1 MKFTTTTSAT
11 GRRFGRAVRA
21 LLIACIGVCALGVN
35 PVYADKDKHD
45 DRRENREQKRDDHDE
60 ARGEVIVVF
69 GPKTYARGNGG
80 PDVYRENI
88 AIPAGVAGPWSLRLQ
103 NGEEDR
109 HGRHGNRVSSGSLHI
124 DGVEVLG
131 PNDFNRDDT
140 VIEKRVDL
148 TPASSFELRL
158 AGKPGGR
165 VTLSF
170 LGVEQKPIPVAID
183 PRKLSLATDATGTM
197 LVRLAPSPNV
207 AGTLAV
213 RSSETRVARVPSTV
227 SFAAGQTSVSVPV
240 EARASGRSEIRASL
254 NGHSVEGKVY
264 VSRKTIS
271 ITSLTPA
278 QLDLVR
284 GSNGTLTIELS
295 AASRRSVTVGL
306 QSSDTA
312 VASVPG
318 SVSIPA
324 GSNRA
329 EFAVAAL
336 GYGNAQITARL
347 SDKSGDSL
355 AVSQIRVVPPA
366 AQVVSLLPVTGT
378 LTLGA
383 HTDLQ
388 LTLSAAQSAS
398 TTVPLVTTPTG
409 ILDVPSQV
417 VIPAGQLTAPVPV
430 GAITLGTAGITA
442 SLNGSSVSSVL
453 LVLPPAP
460 AVTALTPPTLTLR
473 QDATGSLTVK
483 LNAAQLTATEVA
495 LAAADP
501 AIVQIA
507 PTATIPAGETSVV
520 VGVTG
525 LALGTSAVTASVNGT
540 SQSANVTVIPHAPVP
555 VSLLPDPL
563 PLQQGAAG
571 QLTLAINAAQLED
584 VPVTVTNVTP
594 AILQMPAQIVVPAG
608 ATSVPLP
615 VTALTP
621 GDGSLSVTIDTTSL
635 AGHVVVTPPP
645 PAVSTLSPTTLS
657 LPKGVPGRLQLT
669 LTRAPADTAQ
679 VTLASSDPNVAEVSA
694 SVTVPAGALTAEF
707 PVTSRA
713 QGVATITAS
722 LNGGSASSQVT
733 VTAPELVALTL
744 SPRTPLAYIGETVAF
759 IAQGAYTDASQQ
771 DITNSVAWTSDAP
784 AVASIAST
792 GVATAL
798 AAGAAGIKAVQ
809 GSVSATTQ
817 MQVESVPVLS
827 LHFADG
833 AATASLKVDASLT
846 LTVSSSVAAEADGL
860 AVSLTVGGSGTVA
873 APASVTIPAGQTSAS
888 FTVTGSTRGEVVI
901 TASAPRRV
909 AAAATLQ
916 ILPKILIT
924 ALNPSTGPV
933 GSPVTITG
941 ESFDPTAAN
950 NEVRFNGERAVVGS
964 ASATTL
970 QVIVPVRATSGP
982 VTVTT
987 PAGSATSPTPFTV
1000 QLQQDFDLTLSPAT
1014 LQAPPGG
1021 VSTTRIHLDSRGLLP
1036 YAYAATLSIAGLP
1049 AGITAKF
1056 ERPTVFANGESG
1068 LQLTVPAGFA
1078 AGTYPITVQATGA
1091 TELGNVTRGKT
1102 LNVEVLAA
1110 GTTSVSGRVLHAGD
1124 DQPFVGA
1131 RIRLGTQETLTD
1143 ASGYYRLLAPT
1154 VLGSQIVLIDGH
1166 TANTE
1171 TTRYASAIA
1180 MPVQITAGQDNLVLT
1195 SYMSPVDA
1203 TKQVT
1208 IVPGTQASV
1217 TMLDLPNYSLNIPAG
1232 ATLYGW
1238 DGTPVTQINVRTIP
1252 VDRLP
1257 IKPLPAG
1264 VETRSVYLYYFFR
1277 EGGANPTQP
1286 IPVTMIN
1293 DLDAPPGEKIELWYY
1308 DESTTADANS
1318 NQWKVM
1324 GLGTVSA
1331 DGKSIVSD
1339 PGVGIPKFCCGASFA
1354 RRNPTTQANAATGST
1369 GGDGATTTCPKPGLP
1384 QPVSNNPVD
1393 LASGNN
1399 LPFEMRGFG
1408 IDALLPVNLNCQY
1421 RSTDPRIGLFGRGT
1435 SSPYDWM
1442 AASVGT
1448 TVQVTNPDGVK
1459 YSLAQE
1465 ADGVYRAQTGKAGA
1479 LGWEVRNTAGGRTL
1493 KFPQGAEMDFNANG
1507 LLTQL
1512 RDSEGRTIRIGLDI
1526 NGYINSLTDSNGRG
1540 YAITTSNYA
1549 VGRTLYPQIT
1559 SVTDALGRIVRY
1571 SYDTSGRLATHTDAG
1586 GNVTSFL
1593 YDASHRVTRR
1603 TLPTGGAINF
1613 EYDAAG
1619 RTTKETLEDGTSA
1632 ISYAYQTVGGLVTQT
1647 TVTDPLGRKTEY
1659 RFNGQGYV
1667 TRVTDAAGRATSQT
1681 LDPATNL
1688 VQSITDPVGRITRY
1702 TYDAKGKVTQVTDPL
1717 GNVTRIEYDP
1727 TWNKPSKITDALGN
1741 VTTLSY
1747 GAKGRLIQST
1757 DPTGA
1762 VRIIA
1767 YTPQGLPSTLT
1778 DPLGRVS
1785 SLTWDGEGNLIA
1797 ATDPLGNTSRRRYDE
1812 ANRLIETTDA
1822 LGHSQTL
1829 VPDVLDRVTQT
1840 TDANGGI
1847 TTLAYDALDRLTSLT
1862 DPRGNPVERRT
1873 YNLRGQL
1880 TQWLDAAN
1888 RATTYQYDAAG
1899 NPTRI
1904 TDRKGQATTIVY
1916 DALNRPIEVRTA
1928 DGRTTT
1934 TDYDLAGNVA
1944 AIRDSQS
1951 GDLLFAYDTLDR
1963 PVRVVSDQGS
1973 VEYEYDALG
1982 RRTKRTINGGDPTT
1996 YTYDPAS
2003 RLTRI
2008 DYRSRSTTYSYDL
2021 AGRLTSKILPNGMK
2035 QRYTFDDADRV
2046 LEVRIERADGSVLDT
2061 VAYAYD
2067 AAGRRTKRDAT
2078 VAGIAETPIDATYD
2092 QSNRL
2097 ASLTING
2104 QSHTVAYDLNGN
2116 LISKTASN
2124 GATTTYTWDASNSL
2138 TGITGPNLTA
2148 NFRYDG
2154 LGRRIEKIVNGDSV
2168 QYLYDGQQAIAEI
2181 RGSAISATLLT
2192 GLAIDEAIARY
2203 TSQGERTLL
2212 TDALGSV
2219 LVSAKEDGSVA
2230 TAYGYSP
2237 YGETQVMGTEEGN
2250 ATQYTGRENDETG
2263 LFYYRARYYDAVL
2276 KQWMSEDPIGISG
2289 GSNVRAYVGG
2299 NPVSFGDPSGL
2310 FLTPIHMA
2318 QTAFAGVY
2326 AGLGPV
2332 DAARAAFGNAYHD
2345 LSTQDPS
2352 QSNMHAMGVPGQ
2364 SRQEARE
2371 GTNAFI
2377 ADQLN
2382 SGSVWQLGKALH
2394 VIEDKSA
2401 PAHSGYPPWDGG
2413 SDVESA
2419 VIHVIRDLVPG
2430 WSSFAGGIRDDIRTI
2445 RQWKAIKR
2453 ASQFRYCITQ
2463 G

>member
-11 GRRFGRAVRA
+11 GRRFGRAVCA

-69 GPKTYARGNGG
+69 GPKSYTRGNGG
-80 PDVYRENI
+80 PDVYRESI
-88 AIPAGVAGPWSLRLQ
+88 ASPVGVAGPWSLRLQ

-109 HGRHGNRVSSGSLHI
+109 HGRRDNRVSSGSLHI

-131 PNDFNRDDT
+131 PNDFNRDDS
-140 VIEKRVDL
+140 VLEKRVEL

-170 LGVEQKPIPVAID
+170 LGVEQKSIPVAID

-197 LVRLAPSPNV
+197 LVRLAPTPNL

-240 EARASGRSEIRASL
+240 EARASGRSEIRTSL

-295 AASRRSVTVGL
+295 AASRRAVTVGL

-366 AQVVSLLPVTGT
+366 AQVVSLLPVTGI

-417 VIPAGQLTAPVPV
+417 VIPAGQLTAPVSV

-495 LAAADP
+495 LVAADP

-507 PTATIPAGETSVV
+507 PTAIVPAGETSVV

-525 LALGTSAVTASVNGT
+525 LTLGSSIVTASVNGT
-540 SQSANVTVIPHAPVP
+540 SQSASVTVIPHAPVP

-571 QLTLAINAAQLED
+571 QLTLTINAAQLED
-584 VPVTVTNVTP
+584 VPVTVTNATP
-594 AILQMPAQIVVPAG
+594 AILQVPAQIVVPAG
-608 ATSVPLP
+608 ATSAPLP
-615 VTALTP
+615 VTALAP

-645 PAVSTLSPTTLS
+645 PAVSTLSPTALS

-679 VTLASSDPNVAEVSA
+679 VALASSDPNVAEVSA

-713 QGVATITAS
+713 QGVATISAS

-744 SPRTPLAYIGETVAF
+744 SPQTPLAYIGETVAF

-771 DITNSVAWTSDAP
+771 DITNSVTWTSDAP

-792 GVATAL
+792 GVASAL
-798 AAGAAGIKAVQ
+798 VAGAAGIKAVQ

-827 LHFADG
+827 LTP
-833 AATASLKVDASLT
+833 ATASLKVDASLT
-846 LTVSSSVAAEADGL
+846 LTVGSSVAAEADGL
-860 AVSLTVGGSGTVA
+860 AVSLTVGGSGGIV
-873 APASVTIPAGQTSAS
+873 APASVVIPAGQTSAS

-909 AAAATLQ
+909 AAVATLQ

-924 ALNPSTGPV
+924 ALSPSTGPV

-1000 QLQQDFDLTLSPAT
+1000 QLQQDFDLTLSPTT

-1036 YAYAATLSIAGLP
+1036 YAYAATLSVAGLP

-1110 GTTSVSGRVLHAGD
+1110 GTTSVSGRVLHAGN

-1131 RIRLGTQETLTD
+1131 RIRLGTQETFTD
-1143 ASGYYRLLAPT
+1143 ASGYYRFLAPN

-1180 MPVQITAGQDNLVLT
+1180 MPLQITAGQDNLVLT

-1208 IVPGTQASV
+1208 IVPGTQAAV
-1217 TMLDLPNYSLNIPAG
+1217 TMPDLPNYSLNIPAG
-1232 ATLYGW
+1232 ATLFGW

-1354 RRNPTTQANAATGST
+1354 RRLANAVAAAFKGAN
-1369 GGDGATTTCPKPGLP
+1369 GGDGCGPK
-1384 QPVSNNPVD
+1384 SENPVD

-1399 LPFEMRGFG
+1399 LPFELHGFG
-1408 IDALLPVNLNCQY
+1408 IDALLPVNINCKY

-1435 SSPYDWM
+1435 SSPYDWVA
-1442 AASVGT
+1442 AASGD
-1448 TVQVTNPDGVK
+1448 TVQVVSPDGVT
-1459 YSLAQE
+1459 YSLARE

-1479 LGWEVRNTAGGRTL
+1479 LGWEVRNTASGRTL
-1493 KFPQGAEMDFNANG
+1493 RFPQGAEMDFNANG

-1512 RDSEGRTIRIGLDI
+1512 RDAEGRSIRIGLDG
-1526 NGYINSLTDSNGRG
+1526 NGFINSLTDSNGRG
-1540 YAITTSNYA
+1540 YAITTTQYVSSQ
-1549 VGRTLYPQIT
+1549 RYPLIT
-1559 SVTDALGRIVRY
+1559 SVTDALGRVVRY
-1571 SYDTSGRLATHTDAG
+1571 SYDTSGRLSTHTDAG

-1613 EYDAAG
+1613 EYDSAG

-1632 ISYAYQTVGGLVTQT
+1632 IGYAYQTVGSLVTQT

-1667 TRVTDAAGRATSQT
+1667 TRVTDALGRVTSQT
-1681 LDPATNL
+1681 LNPVTNL
-1688 VQSITDPVGRITRY
+1688 VESITDPVGRVTRY
-1702 TYDAKGKVTQVTDPL
+1702 GYDGKGKVTQVTDPL
-1717 GNVTRIEYDP
+1717 GNITKIEYDP
-1727 TWNKPSKITDALGN
+1727 
-1741 VTTLSY
+1741 
-1747 GAKGRLIQST
+1747 
-1757 DPTGA
+1757 
-1762 VRIIA
+1762 
-1767 YTPQGLPSTLT
+1767 
-1778 DPLGRVS
+1778 
-1785 SLTWDGEGNLIA
+1785 
-1797 ATDPLGNTSRRRYDE
+1797 
-1812 ANRLIETTDA
+1812 
-1822 LGHSQTL
+1822 
-1829 VPDVLDRVTQT
+1829 
-1840 TDANGGI
+1840 
-1847 TTLAYDALDRLTSLT
+1847 
-1862 DPRGNPVERRT
+1862 
-1873 YNLRGQL
+1873 
-1880 TQWLDAAN
+1880 
-1888 RATTYQYDAAG
+1888 
-1899 NPTRI
+1899 
-1904 TDRKGQATTIVY
+1904 
-1916 DALNRPIEVRTA
+1916 
-1928 DGRTTT
+1928 
-1934 TDYDLAGNVA
+1934 
-1944 AIRDSQS
+1944 
-1951 GDLLFAYDTLDR
+1951 
-1963 PVRVVSDQGS
+1963 
-1973 VEYEYDALG
+1973 
-1982 RRTKRTINGGDPTT
+1982 
-1996 YTYDPAS
+1996 
-2003 RLTRI
+2003 
-2008 DYRSRSTTYSYDL
+2008 
-2021 AGRLTSKILPNGMK
+2021 
-2035 QRYTFDDADRV
+2035 
-2046 LEVRIERADGSVLDT
+2046 
-2061 VAYAYD
+2061 
-2067 AAGRRTKRDAT
+2067 
-2078 VAGIAETPIDATYD
+2078 
-2092 QSNRL
+2092 
-2097 ASLTING
+2097 
-2104 QSHTVAYDLNGN
+2104 
-2116 LISKTASN
+2116 
-2124 GATTTYTWDASNSL
+2124 
-2138 TGITGPNLTA
+2138 
-2148 NFRYDG
+2148 
-2154 LGRRIEKIVNGDSV
+2154 
-2168 QYLYDGQQAIAEI
+2168 
-2181 RGSAISATLLT
+2181 
-2192 GLAIDEAIARY
+2192 
-2203 TSQGERTLL
+2203 
-2212 TDALGSV
+2212 
-2219 LVSAKEDGSVA
+2219 
-2230 TAYGYSP
+2230 
-2237 YGETQVMGTEEGN
+2237 
-2250 ATQYTGRENDETG
+2250 
-2263 LFYYRARYYDAVL
+2263 
-2276 KQWMSEDPIGISG
+2276 
-2289 GSNVRAYVGG
+2289 
-2299 NPVSFGDPSGL
+2299 
-2310 FLTPIHMA
+2310 
-2318 QTAFAGVY
+2318 
-2326 AGLGPV
+2326 
-2332 DAARAAFGNAYHD
+2332 
-2345 LSTQDPS
+2345 
-2352 QSNMHAMGVPGQ
+2352 
-2364 SRQEARE
+2364 
-2371 GTNAFI
+2371 
-2377 ADQLN
+2377 
-2382 SGSVWQLGKALH
+2382 
-2394 VIEDKSA
+2394 
-2401 PAHSGYPPWDGG
+2401 
-2413 SDVESA
+2413 
-2419 VIHVIRDLVPG
+2419 
-2430 WSSFAGGIRDDIRTI
+2430 
-2445 RQWKAIKR
+2445 
-2453 ASQFRYCITQ
+2453 
-2463 G
+2463 

>member
-1 MKFTTTTSAT
+1 MKFTTKTSAT
-11 GRRFGRAVRA
+11 GRRFGRAARA
-21 LLIACIGVCALGVN
+21 LLIACVGVCALGLS
-35 PVYADKDKHD
+35 PGYADNDRRD
-45 DRRENREQKRDDHDE
+45 DRREDREQGRGGHDE
-60 ARGEVIVVF
+60 ARGEAIVVF
-69 GPKTYARGNGG
+69 GPKTYSRGNGA
-80 PDVYRENI
+80 PDLYRDTLTL
-88 AIPAGVAGPWSLRLQ
+88 PAGITGPWTLRLQ

-109 HGRHGNRVSSGSLHI
+109 RGRRDNRVSSGSLHI
-124 DGVEVLG
+124 DGVQVLG
-131 PNDFNRDDT
+131 SNDFNRNDSL
-140 VIEKRVDL
+140 IEKRINL
-148 TPASSFELRL
+148 TPASQFELRL

-170 LGVEQKPIPVAID
+170 LGFKPKPIPVAID
-183 PRKLSLATDATGTM
+183 PHRLRLAVDASGEM
-197 LVRLAPSPNV
+197 QVRLAPTPTV
-207 AGTLAV
+207 PGTLAI
-213 RSSETRVARVPSTV
+213 RSSNTRVATVPSTV
-227 SFAAGQTSVSVPV
+227 PFAAGQARVRVSV
-240 EARASGRSEIRASL
+240 EALAPGRSEIRASL
-254 NGHSVEGKVY
+254 NGRSVEGKVH
-264 VSRKTIS
+264 VTRQSIS
-271 ITSLTPA
+271 VTSLTPA
-278 QLDLVR
+278 QLDLAR
-284 GSNGTLTIELS
+284 GSSGTLTVELS
-295 AASRRSVTVGL
+295 AASRRAVTVGL
-306 QSSDTA
+306 QSSDAT
-312 VASVPG
+312 VASVAS
-318 SVSIPA
+318 SVTVPA
-324 GSNRA
+324 GASRA
-329 EFAVAAL
+329 EVSVAAL
-336 GYGNAQITARL
+336 GHGTAQITARL
-347 SDKSGDSL
+347 GDSL
-355 AVSQIRVVPPA
+355 AVSQVRVLAPA
-366 AQVVSLLPVTGT
+366 VQVVSLLPVTGT

-388 LTLSAAQSAS
+388 LGLSAAQVTATS
-398 TTVPLVTTPTG
+398 VPLTINPAG
-409 ILDVPSQV
+409 ILDVPAQIIV
-417 VIPAGQLTAPVPV
+417 PAGQITAAIPVT
-430 GAITLGTAGITA
+430 ALALGTAGITA

-460 AVTALTPPTLTLR
+460 ALTALNPPTLTVR
-473 QDATGSLTVK
+473 QDATGSLTAT
-483 LNAAQLTATEVA
+483 LNAAQLTATEVS
-495 LAAADP
+495 LVAADP
-501 AIVQIA
+501 SIVQIA
-507 PTATIPAGETSVV
+507 PTATIPAGELSIVIP
-520 VGVTG
+520 VTG
-525 LALGTSAVTASVNGT
+525 LALGTSTVTANVNGT
-540 SQSANVTVIPHAPVP
+540 SRSASVSVIPHAPVP

-584 VPVTVTNVTP
+584 VPVTVSNATP
-594 AILQMPAQIVVPAG
+594 AILQVPAQIVVPAG
-608 ATSVPLP
+608 TTSVTLP
-615 VTALTP
+615 VTALAP
-621 GDGSLSVTIDTTSL
+621 GDGSLSVTIDTTSIT
-635 AGHVVVTPPP
+635 GHVIVTPPP
-645 PAVSTLSPTTLS
+645 PAVSALSPATLS

-679 VTLASSDPNVAEVSA
+679 VVLASSDPNVAEVPA

-707 PVTSRA
+707 PVMSRNE
-713 QGVATITAS
+713 GVATISAS

-733 VTAPELVALTL
+733 VTAPELVAITL
-744 SPRTPLAYIGETVAF
+744 SPQTPLAYIGETVAF

-771 DITNSVAWTSDAP
+771 DITNSVTWSSAAP

-798 AAGAAGIKAVQ
+798 AAGATGIKAAL

-817 MQVESVPVLS
+817 MQVESVPLLS
-827 LHFADG
+827 LAP
-833 AATASLKVDASLT
+833 ATASFKVDTALT
-846 LTVSSSVAAEADGL
+846 LTVSSSVAADASG
-860 AVSLTVGGSGTVA
+860 LTVTLGVAGSGSVT
-873 APASVTIPAGQTSAS
+873 APASVTIPAGQTTAS
-888 FTVTGSTRGEVVI
+888 FTVTGSTRGEVVL

-909 AAAATLQ
+909 AATATLQ

-924 ALNPSTGPV
+924 ALSPSTGPV

-941 ESFDPTAAN
+941 ENFDPYPAN
-950 NEVRFNGERAVVGS
+950 NDVRFNGERAVVGS

-970 QVIVPVRATSGP
+970 QVIVPTRASSGP
-982 VTVTT
+982 VTVST

-1021 VSTTRIHLDSRGLLP
+1021 VSTTRIRLDSRGLLP

-1078 AGTYPITVQATGA
+1078 AGTYPITVQASGA

-1102 LNVEVLAA
+1102 LSVEVLAA

-1143 ASGYYRLLAPT
+1143 ASGYYRFLAPT

-1180 MPVQITAGQDNLVLT
+1180 MPVLITAGQDNLVLT

-1208 IVPGTQASV
+1208 IVPGTQAAV
-1217 TMLDLPNYSLNIPAG
+1217 TMPDLPNYSLNIPAG
-1232 ATLYGW
+1232 ATLFGW

-1252 VDRLP
+1252 IDRLP

-1308 DESTTADANS
+1308 DESVTADPNS

-1354 RRNPTTQANAATGST
+1354 RRNPTIQAAAATGPT
-1369 GGDGATTTCPKPGLP
+1369 GGNGDASGVGSLPNLEIGESSDKPGLE
-1384 QPVSNNPVD
+1384 QPKSDCPVD
-1393 LASGNN
+1393 LATGNN
-1399 LPFEMRGFG
+1399 LPFQLRGFG
-1408 IDALLPVNLNCQY
+1408 INALVPAKLNCQY

-1435 SSPYDWM
+1435 SFAYDWM
-1442 AASVGT
+1442 APQLGN
-1448 TVQVTNPDGVK
+1448 TVQVTTPDGVK
-1459 YSLAQE
+1459 YSLALE
-1465 ADGVYRAQTGKAGA
+1465 ADGVYRAQTGKSGV
-1479 LGWEVRNTAGGRTL
+1479 LGWEVRATASGRTL
-1493 KFPQGAEMDFNANG
+1493 RLPHGGEMDFNANG
-1507 LLTQL
+1507 LLL
-1512 RDSEGRTIRIGLDI
+1512 AMRNAESHTIRFGYDA
-1526 NGYINSLTDSNGRG
+1526 NGFVNSITDSNGRG
-1540 YAITTSNYA
+1540 YAITTTIYISGN
-1549 VGRTLYPQIT
+1549 RYPLIT
-1559 SVTDALGRIVRY
+1559 SITDALGRVVRY
-1571 SYDTSGRLATHTDAG
+1571 TYDGSGRLATHTDAG

-1593 YDASHRVTRR
+1593 YDASHRVSRR

-1613 EYDAAG
+1613 QYDIAG
-1619 RTTKETLEDGTSA
+1619 RTTRETLEDGTSA
-1632 ISYAYQTVGGLVTQT
+1632 IDYAYQTVGSLVTQT

-1667 TRVTDAAGRATSQT
+1667 TRITDATGRVTSQT

-1688 VQSITDPVGRITRY
+1688 VQSITDSVGRVTRY
-1702 TYDAKGKVTQVTDPL
+1702 TYDAKGKLTQVTDPL
-1717 GNVTRIEYDP
+1717 GNITRIEYDS
-1727 TWNKPSKITDALGN
+1727 TWNKPTKITDALGN
-1741 VTTLSY
+1741 ITTLTY
-1747 GAKGRLIQST
+1747 GTKGRLIQST
-1757 DPTGA
+1757 DATGA
-1762 VRIIA
+1762 VRQIA
-1767 YTPQGLPSTLT
+1767 YTSQGLPSTLT
-1778 DPLGRVS
+1778 DPLGRIS
-1785 SLTWDGEGNLIA
+1785 SLAWDGEGNLIA

-1829 VPDVLDRVTQT
+1829 TPDVLDRVTQT

-1847 TTLAYDALDRLTSLT
+1847 TTLAYDALDRLTQLT
-1862 DPRGNPVERRT
+1862 DPRGNPVERRS
-1873 YNLRGQL
+1873 YNLRGQM
-1880 TQWLDAAN
+1880 TQRLDAAN
-1888 RATTYQYDAAG
+1888 RATTYQYDAVG

-1904 TDRKGQATTIVY
+1904 TDRKGQATTISY

-1963 PVRVVSDQGS
+1963 PIRVVSDQGS
-1973 VEYEYDALG
+1973 VEYDYDALG
-1982 RRTKRTINGGDPTT
+1982 RRTKRTINGGDPTS
-1996 YTYDPAS
+1996 YSYDLAS

-2008 DYRSRSTTYSYDL
+2008 DYRGRSTTYSYDA
-2021 AGRLTSKILPNGMK
+2021 AGRLTGKTLPNGMK

-2046 LEVRIERADGSVLDT
+2046 LEVRIERADGSALDT
-2061 VAYAYD
+2061 VGYMYD
-2067 AAGRRTKRDAT
+2067 AAGRRTRRDAT

-2097 ASLTING
+2097 ISLSING

-2116 LISKTASN
+2116 LTTKTAAN
-2124 GATTTYTWDASNSL
+2124 GAITNYTWDARNRL
-2138 TGITGPNLTA
+2138 TGITAPNLTA
-2148 NFRYDG
+2148 GFRYDS
-2154 LGRRIEKIVNGDSV
+2154 LGRRIEKTVNGDSV

-2203 TSQGERTLL
+2203 TSQGERMLL

-2250 ATQYTGRENDETG
+2250 ATQYTGRENDGTG
-2263 LFYYRARYYDAVL
+2263 VFYYRARYYDAVL
-2276 KQWMSEDPIGISG
+2276 KQWLSEDPIGIAG
-2289 GSNVRAYVGG
+2289 GANVYGYVNG
-2299 NPVSFGDPSGL
+2299 NPVSLTDPSGNVGIGWPL
-2310 FLTPIHMA
+2310 AAAAVAAYIIYDDYTKLQSMVDPAKRLQERIEKADRFVPPPGKSSLDINPSTGRP
-2318 QTAFAGVY
+2318 Y
-2326 AGLGPV
+2326 AV
-2332 DAARAAFGNAYHD
+2332 DEMERSRKDYRESVRD
-2345 LSTQDPS
+2345 
-2352 QSNMHAMGVPGQ
+2352 VCEIGQ
-2364 SRQEARE
+2364 S
-2371 GTNAFI
+2371 GT
-2377 ADQLN
+2377 D
-2382 SGSVWQLGKALH
+2382 VALPGP
-2394 VIEDKSA
+2394 EDIVQKMLKLIM
-2401 PAHSGYPPWDGG
+2401 G
-2413 SDVESA
+2413 
-2419 VIHVIRDLVPG
+2419 R
-2430 WSSFAGGIRDDIRTI
+2430 
-2445 RQWKAIKR
+2445 K
-2453 ASQFRYCITQ
+2453 
-2463 G
+2463 

>member
-1 MKFTTTTSAT
+1 MKFTTTAV
-11 GRRFGRAVRA
+11 RRRIGGAARA
-21 LLIACIGVCALGVN
+21 LLLACLSVCALGIA
-35 PVYADKDKHD
+35 PSHADD
-45 DRRENREQKRDDHDE
+45 DRRDE
-60 ARGEVIVVF
+60 ARGDPVLVF
-69 GPKTYARGNGG
+69 GPKTYTRGNGA
-80 PDVYRENI
+80 PDLFRESI
-88 AIPAGVAGPWSLRLQ
+88 SLPAGTSGPWTLRLL
-103 NGEEDR
+103 NGDKDR
-109 HGRHGNRVSSGSLHI
+109 RERSDNRVSSGSLQI
-124 DGVEVLG
+124 DGIQVLG
-131 PNDFNRDDT
+131 PNDFNRDDV
-140 VIEKRVDL
+140 VIEKTINL
-148 TPASSFELRL
+148 TPASHFELRL
-158 AGKPGGR
+158 AGKPGGS

-170 LGVEQKPIPVAID
+170 LGFKPKPIPVAID
-183 PRKLSLATDATGTM
+183 PRKLNLAVDATGAM
-197 LVRLAPSPNV
+197 LVRLDPTPTV
-207 AGTLAV
+207 PGTLSV
-213 RSSETRVARVPSTV
+213 SSSETRVARVPSTV
-227 SFAAGQTSVSVPV
+227 GFASGQAQVSVPV
-240 EARASGRSEIRASL
+240 EARAQGRSEIRASL

-264 VSRKTIS
+264 VSRKAIS
-271 ITSLTPA
+271 ITSLSPA
-278 QLDLVR
+278 QIDLAR

-295 AASRRSVTVGL
+295 AASKRTVTVGL
-306 QSSDTA
+306 QSSDTT

-318 SVSIPA
+318 SVTVPA
-324 GSNRA
+324 GATRA
-329 EFAVAAL
+329 AFAVAAL
-336 GYGNAQITARL
+336 GYGNAQVTARL
-347 SDKSGDSL
+347 SDKSGESI
-355 AVSQIRVVPPA
+355 AISQIRVLPPA

-388 LTLSAAQSAS
+388 LSLSAAQSAP
-398 TTVPLVTTPTG
+398 TTVPLVTTPSG

-417 VIPAGQLTAPVPV
+417 TIPAGQLTVPVPV
-430 GAITLGTAGITA
+430 GAITLGTGSITA
-442 SLNGSSVSSVL
+442 NLNGSSVSSVL

-460 AVTALTPPTLTLR
+460 ALTALTPPTLTLR
-473 QDATGSLTVK
+473 QDATGSLTVT

-495 LAAADP
+495 LVAADP

-507 PTATIPAGETSVV
+507 PTAVIPAGETSVA

-525 LALGTSAVTASVNGT
+525 LTLGTSTVTANVNGT
-540 SQSANVTVIPHAPVP
+540 SQSASVSVIPHAPVP

-594 AILQMPAQIVVPAG
+594 AVLQVPAQIVVPAG
-608 ATSVPLP
+608 AMSVLLP

-621 GDGSLSVTIDTTSL
+621 GAGSLAVTIDTTTI

-645 PAVSTLSPTTLS
+645 PAVSALDPATLS

-679 VTLASSDPNVAEVSA
+679 VVLASSDPTVAEVPA
-694 SVTVPAGALTAEF
+694 TVTVAAGSLTAEF
-707 PVTSRA
+707 PVTSRSE
-713 QGVATITAS
+713 GVATVSAS

-733 VTAPELVALTL
+733 VTAPELVAITL
-744 SPRTPLAYIGETVAF
+744 SPQTPLAYINETVAF

-771 DITNSVAWTSDAP
+771 DITNRVTWSSDAP
-784 AVASIAST
+784 AIAGIAST
-792 GVATAL
+792 GVVTAL

-827 LHFADG
+827 LRFANG
-833 AATASLKVDASLT
+833 AATASLKVDTALT
-846 LTVSSSVAAEADGL
+846 LTVTSSVAADAGG
-860 AVSLTVGGSGTVA
+860 LTVTLAAGGSGSIT
-873 APASVTIPAGQTSAS
+873 APASVTIPAGQTAAS
-888 FTVTGSTRGEVVI
+888 FSVTGNTRGQVI
-901 TASAPRRV
+901 VTATAPRRV
-909 AAAATLQ
+909 AASATLQ

-924 ALNPSTGPV
+924 ALSPSTGPV

-941 ESFDPTAAN
+941 ESFDPTPAN
-950 NEVRFNGERAVVGS
+950 NDVRFNGERAVVGS
-964 ASATTL
+964 ASATAL
-970 QVIVPVRATSGP
+970 QVIVPTRASSGP

-1021 VSTTRIHLDSRGLLP
+1021 VSSTRIHLDSRGLLP

-1049 AGITAKF
+1049 AGITARF

-1078 AGTYPITVQATGA
+1078 AGTYQITVQASGA

-1102 LNVEVLAA
+1102 LTVEVLAA
-1110 GTTSVSGRVLHAGD
+1110 GTTSVSGRVLHAND

-1131 RIRLGTQETLTD
+1131 RIRLGTQETFTD
-1143 ASGYYRLLAPT
+1143 ASGYYRFLAPT

-1166 TANTE
+1166 TANTA

-1180 MPVQITAGQDNLVLT
+1180 MPVQITAGLDNLVLT
-1195 SYMSPVDA
+1195 SYMSPVDV

-1208 IVPGTQASV
+1208 IVPGTQAAV
-1217 TMLDLPNYSLNIPAG
+1217 TMPDLPNYSLNIPAG

-1293 DLDAPPGEKIELWYY
+1293 DLDALPGEKLTLWYY
-1308 DESTTADANS
+1308 DESVTADPNS

-1354 RRNPTTQANAATGST
+1354 QNNPANQAAADTGQS
-1369 GGDGATTTCPKPGLP
+1369 GGDGGGSGVGSLPDLEIGEGGDKPGLEQP
-1384 QPVSNNPVD
+1384 QTCDPVD
-1393 LASGNN
+1393 LATGNN
-1399 LPFEMRGFG
+1399 LPFQMRGFG
-1408 IDALLPVNLNCQY
+1408 IKALVPAKLNCQY

-1435 SSPYDWM
+1435 SFAYDWRAPQIGSM
-1442 AASVGT
+1442 
-1448 TVQVTNPDGVK
+1448 VQVTNPSGVK

-1479 LGWEVRNTAGGRTL
+1479 LGWEVRATASGRTL
-1493 KFPQGAEMDFNANG
+1493 RLPHGGEMDFNANG
-1507 LLTQL
+1507 LLQAM
-1512 RDSEGRTIRIGLDI
+1512 RNAEGHAIRFGYDG
-1526 NGYINSLTDSNGRG
+1526 NGFVNSLTDSNGRG
-1540 YAITTSNYA
+1540 YAITTTQYIS
-1549 VGRTLYPQIT
+1549 GQRYPLIT

-1571 SYDTSGRLATHTDAG
+1571 SYDTSGRLTTHTDAG

-1593 YDASHRVTRR
+1593 YDANHRVTRR

-1619 RTTKETLEDGTSA
+1619 RTTREVLEDGTSA
-1632 ISYAYQTVGGLVTQT
+1632 ISYAYQTVGKLVTQT
-1647 TVTDPLGRKTEY
+1647 IVTDPLGRKTEH

-1667 TRVTDAAGRATSQT
+1667 TRTTDALGRVTSQT
-1681 LDPATNL
+1681 LNPATNL
-1688 VQSITDPVGRITRY
+1688 VESITDPAGRSTKY
-1702 TYDAKGKVTQVTDPL
+1702 AYDAKGKVTQVTDPL
-1717 GNVTRIEYDP
+1717 GNLTRIEYDP

-1741 VTTLSY
+1741 ITTLVY
-1747 GAKGRLIQST
+1747 GTKGRLIQST
-1757 DPTGA
+1757 DATGA
-1762 VRIIA
+1762 VRQIA
-1767 YTPQGLPSTLT
+1767 YTLQGLPSTLT
-1778 DPLGRVS
+1778 DPLGRIS
-1785 SLTWDGEGNLIA
+1785 SLAWDGEGNLVA
-1797 ATDPLGNTSRRRYDE
+1797 ATDPMGNTSRRRYDE

-1840 TDANGGI
+1840 VDANGGI
-1847 TTLAYDALDRLTSLT
+1847 TTLAYDALDRLTQLT
-1862 DPRGNPVERRT
+1862 DARGNPVERRS

-1880 TQWLDAAN
+1880 TQRLDAAN
-1888 RATTYQYDAAG
+1888 RATSYQYDAAG

-1904 TDRKGQATTIVY
+1904 TDRKGQATTIAY

-1928 DGRTTT
+1928 DGRTTS

-1951 GDLLFAYDTLDR
+1951 GDLLMAYDTLDR
-1963 PVRVVSDQGS
+1963 PIRVVSDQGS

-1982 RRTKRTINGGDPTT
+1982 RRTKRTINGNDPTT
-1996 YTYDPAS
+1996 YSYDTSS

-2008 DYRSRSTTYSYDL
+2008 DYRGKSTGYTYDA
-2021 AGRLTSKILPNGMK
+2021 AGRLTSKTLPNGMK

-2046 LEVRIERADGSVLDT
+2046 LEVRIERADGTLLDT
-2061 VAYAYD
+2061 VAYSYD
-2067 AAGRRTKRDAT
+2067 AAGRRTRRDAT
-2078 VAGIAETPIDATYD
+2078 VAGIAETPIDASYD

-2097 ASLTING
+2097 ISLSING
-2104 QSHTVAYDLNGN
+2104 QSHSVSYDLNGN
-2116 LISKTASN
+2116 LTTKTAAN
-2124 GATTTYTWDASNSL
+2124 GNVTAYTWDASNRL
-2138 TGITGPNLTA
+2138 TGITAPNLTA
-2148 NFRYDG
+2148 SFRYDA
-2154 LGRRIEKIVNGDSV
+2154 LGRRIEKTVNGDSV
-2168 QYLYDGQQAIAEI
+2168 QYLYDGAQAIAEI
-2181 RGSAISATLLT
+2181 RGNAISATLLT

-2203 TSQGERTLL
+2203 TDQGERTLL

-2219 LVSAKEDGSVA
+2219 LVAAKEDGSVA

-2250 ATQYTGRENDETG
+2250 ATQYTGRENDGTG
-2263 LFYYRARYYDAVL
+2263 LFYYRARYYDAVGKVWL
-2276 KQWMSEDPIGISG
+2276 SEDPIGIAG
-2289 GSNVRAYVGG
+2289 GANIYSYVNG
-2299 NPVSFGDPSGL
+2299 NPVSLSDPFGLQGSSGPAMRGSYYPNGTSPSG
-2310 FLTPIHMA
+2310 PPKMSE
-2318 QTAFAGVY
+2318 
-2326 AGLGPV
+2326 
-2332 DAARAAFGNAYHD
+2332 ARAAKSD
-2345 LSTQDPS
+2345 MMDI
-2352 QSNMHAMGVPGQ
+2352 SNMPTSAWIVEGGWVGVNYPW
-2364 SRQEARE
+2364 SMPK
-2371 GTNAFI
+2371 
-2377 ADQLN
+2377 L
-2382 SGSVWQLGKALH
+2382 
-2394 VIEDKSA
+2394 KSYCKKCVPTGPA
-2401 PAHSGYPPWDGG
+2401 PSSDGNG
-2413 SDVESA
+2413 APSC
-2419 VIHVIRDLVPG
+2419 
-2430 WSSFAGGIRDDIRTI
+2430 
-2445 RQWKAIKR
+2445 K
-2453 ASQFRYCITQ
+2453 ASQADPNAPSMTAPNQAPSCTCMEWGIMEIK
-2463 G
+2463 